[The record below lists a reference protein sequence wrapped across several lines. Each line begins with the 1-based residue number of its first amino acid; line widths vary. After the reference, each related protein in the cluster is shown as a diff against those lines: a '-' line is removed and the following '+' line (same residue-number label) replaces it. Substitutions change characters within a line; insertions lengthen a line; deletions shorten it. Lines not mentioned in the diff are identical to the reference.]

1 MSLHRPCRR
10 PLLLGVLHH
19 YNKTLA
25 ALMKRLPV
33 YDALVIGA
41 GISGSNIAS
50 RLQAAGMKCLLLEAG
65 HWFNRHTYPRNER
78 DSNASL
84 FWGGGMELNTST
96 TMAILRPKVVGGG
109 SVVNQAL
116 LDEFDGSAFD
126 SWRAQSGIDFLRPE
140 VFAPVYE
147 QIRKDIPNEKLDHA
161 FDNGNARIFREG
173 LTACGYE
180 TTSLT
185 RAQRGCRFEEG
196 NDCIECLGGCRLDS
210 KQSTPVAVLPK
221 GFEHGLQLLADCE
234 VTQIVP
240 GRDVQRVYAQ
250 HPAYGALRFE
260 AKRIVLASGAIGNS
274 KLLLG
279 SAGFSEKLPMLGQ
292 NFWTHPQYM
301 MFGVYDKP
309 VQAWKGPMQSW
320 KTSDPRFRAKGFKL
334 ENVFAPPV
342 AVSMLLPALGRELA
356 RDMRKLDSLASIE
369 VAVRDVTPGRIT
381 RAANGGV
388 TIYKELGEEERLRV
402 DAGKDI
408 IRETFAS
415 TGAKRVIDGKF
426 GIGLHL
432 MGGLCLNQNAS
443 GGCIAPDFRLHDFPG
458 IWCADSSSFP
468 TAPGINPSLTIM
480 ALARLATTSILESA

>member
-1 MSLHRPCRR
+1 
-10 PLLLGVLHH
+10 
-19 YNKTLA
+19 
-25 ALMKRLPV
+25 MKRLPV

-41 GISGSNIAS
+41 GISGSTIAS
-50 RLQAAGMKCLLLEAG
+50 RLQADGMKCLLLEAG

-78 DSNASL
+78 DSNSSL

-96 TMAILRPKVVGGG
+96 SMAILRPKVVGGG
-109 SVVNQAL
+109 SIVNQAL
-116 LDEFDGSAFD
+116 LDEFDDSAFD
-126 SWRAQSGIDFLRPE
+126 SWRSQSGVDFLRK
-140 VFAPVYE
+140 VTFDPVYA
-147 QIRKDIPNEKLDHA
+147 QIRKDIPNEKIDHS
-161 FDNGNARIFREG
+161 FDNGNARVFHEG
-173 LTACGYE
+173 LSACGYD
-180 TTSLT
+180 TASLT
-185 RAQRGCRFEEG
+185 RAQRGCRFGEG

-221 GFEHGLQLLADCE
+221 GFENGLQLLADCE

-250 HPAYGALRFE
+250 HPVRGALRFE

-279 SAGFSEKLPMLGQ
+279 SAGFSAKLPMLGR
-292 NFWTHPQYM
+292 NFWSHPQYM

-309 VQAWKGPMQSW
+309 VLAWKGPMQSW
-320 KTSDPRFRAKGFKL
+320 KTADTRFRAQGFKL

-342 AVSMLLPALGRELA
+342 AVSMLMPSLGRALTK
-356 RDMRKLDSLASIE
+356 DMRTLDSLASIE
-369 VAVRDVTPGRIT
+369 VAIRDATPGRIT
-381 RAANGGV
+381 LSGSGRV
-388 TIYKELGEEERLRV
+388 TIHKELGIEDKKRV
-402 DAGKDI
+402 EAGKNV
-408 IRETFAS
+408 IRETFAK

-432 MGGLCLNQNAS
+432 MGGLCLNQSAK
-443 GGCIAPDFRLHDFPG
+443 GGCIAPDFRLHGFPG

-480 ALARLATTSILESA
+480 ALARLATKSILEAA